1 MSRKLLGILALLLI
15 AAPRTIHAQS
25 HWRFEIRGGPAFAIQ
40 DLGDAALGT
49 GFGFEGTVGYRFQ
62 PHLWAYAGW
71 DWHRFS
77 DEASFAGSEND
88 FEETGY
94 ALGLQFEYPIGR
106 SEAMAL
112 QLRAGGTYNHVE
124 IENPAGDLVT
134 DSEHGLGWET
144 GAALAV
150 RLANRWHI
158 TPEVRFRSLSRDF
171 TVGSATTPGS
181 LRYLAVE
188 LGVSRS
194 F

>member
-15 AAPRTIHAQS
+15 AAPGTIHAQS
-25 HWRFEIRGGPAFAIQ
+25 RWRFEIRGGPAFVTQ

-88 FEETGY
+88 LEETGY
-94 ALGLQFEYPIGR
+94 ALGLQFEHPIGR
-106 SEAMAL
+106 SEAVAL

-124 IENPAGDLVT
+124 IENTAGDLVT

-150 RLANRWHI
+150 R
-158 TPEVRFRSLSRDF
+158 F
-171 TVGSATTPGS
+171 G
-181 LRYLAVE
+181 
-188 LGVSRS
+188 
-194 F
+194 

>member
-15 AAPRTIHAQS
+15 AAPGTIHAQS
-25 HWRFEIRGGPAFAIQ
+25 RWRFEIR
-40 DLGDAALGT
+40 DAALGT

-62 PHLWAYAGW
+62 PHIWAYAGW

-94 ALGLQFEYPIGR
+94 AFGLQFEHPIGR
-106 SEAMAL
+106 SEAAAL
-112 QLRAGGTYNHVE
+112 QLRPGGTYSHVE
-124 IENPAGDLVT
+124 IENSAGDLVT

-150 RLANRWHI
+150 RLANGWQT
-158 TPEVRFRSLSRDF
+158 TPGVRFRSLSRDF
-171 TVGSATTPGS
+171 TVGSATTPKS
-181 LRYLAVE
+181 LRYLAAE